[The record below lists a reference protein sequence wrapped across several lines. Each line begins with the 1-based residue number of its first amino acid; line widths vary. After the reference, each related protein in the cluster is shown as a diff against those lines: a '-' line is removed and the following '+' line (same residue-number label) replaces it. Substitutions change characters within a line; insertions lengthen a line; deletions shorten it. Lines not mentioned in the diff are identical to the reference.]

1 MAAQVNHL
9 YGQAS
14 GQTRQTEDMLA
25 CLQRLSQQMDS
36 QWRMQVVRTS
46 TSKSDVWK
54 RRVEQVAE
62 ETDALKAAL
71 DKYTHRERRCAS
83 FEAASQQPAPGKLL
97 HVSFLNSRT
106 RLFPAEQ
113 HKCWAASLQWAGAQR
128 TRGVLQLSACCVC
141 MG

>member
-1 MAAQVNHL
+1 MIPGARPDPACWPGADVARGAAQVNHL

-14 GQTRQTEDMLA
+14 GQTRQLEDMLA
-25 CLQRLSQQMDS
+25 SLQRVSQQMDS

-71 DKYTHRERRCAS
+71 DKHTHRERRCAGGAPHAPPLHLLQS
-83 FEAASQQPAPGKLL
+83 LEARA
-97 HVSFLNSRT
+97 RT
-106 RLFPAEQ
+106 AQ
-113 HKCWAASLQWAGAQR
+113 HALTCTETLRSHLQTAA
-128 TRGVLQLSACCVC
+128 
-141 MG
+141 